1 VQEQLLPSKHAIS
14 VSLTEHLDSFV
25 KSELAAGRY
34 RTASEVVRAGLRLL
48 EEQTAQRR
56 APAAP
61 SGLTDRQ
68 PINGSTRSARRSGS
82 EEQSCHP
89 VISRSSA

>member
-1 VQEQLLPSKHAIS
+1 MPSKHAIS

-48 EEQTAQRR
+48 EELTL
-56 APAAP
+56 PAKNV
-61 SGLTDRQ
+61 SVTE
-68 PINGSTRSARRSGS
+68 S
-82 EEQSCHP
+82 
-89 VISRSSA
+89 V